1 MAKKT
6 AVIKQV
12 QGTTLIAKGDSNHWI
27 TMDGGPNTGGSEAGS
42 TPKEL
47 LMFAVGGCTA
57 MDVIP
62 IMKKKRVPF
71 TDFEI
76 NITGNAQE
84 EHPQVFTG
92 LHVEYVVYGEGINPE
107 DVERAIELSTTKYC
121 SVHAMLSKG
130 VKMTHSFRIEKSKA
144 VSPQAVNAN

>member
-1 MAKKT
+1 MAKKI
-6 AVIKQV
+6 AVIKQL
-12 QGTTLIAKGDSNHWI
+12 QGTTLLAKGDSNHWV
-27 TMDGGPNTGGSEAGS
+27 TMDGGPNTGGSEAGA

-76 NITGNAQE
+76 NITGNTQE
-84 EHPQVFTG
+84 EHPQVFTE
-92 LHVEYVVYGEGINPE
+92 LQVEYVVYGEGINPE
-107 DVERAIELSTTKYC
+107 DVERAIDLSTTKYC

-130 VKMTHSFRIEKSKA
+130 VKMTHSLRIEKAKSA
-144 VSPQAVNAN
+144 LAQATA